1 MSNSK
6 ADLMKT
12 TALTCAALAGL
23 WLAACSA
30 PDAPPQAA
38 PEAAPETSAGQGAD
52 PAPVVSQDAP
62 RAAAALPEPLIAS
75 VAPEG
80 QIIPDVLRCL
90 RDQGAAY
97 ISAHRGGW
105 EPGYPENALETIAH
119 TLARGPMIV
128 EMDLRRTADGVII
141 VLHDDTL
148 ERTTTGEGAVSAM
161 SFADLADVRL
171 VDQAGAVTDFA
182 IPTLADVLDWARGRA
197 FVQLD
202 VKSTVP
208 VEEVV
213 AAVVEADAIAYA
225 AVIVYT
231 ADDAIRAA
239 QADPRVAISVE
250 IQDQDRLDTLMAAG
264 VAPERL
270 MAWTGVHR
278 APVPDI
284 WDVLHEADIPVAF
297 GALWYIDA
305 DVRES
310 GDASIYRDIA
320 EGGVVVIATD
330 IHWTAYDAL
339 MERQD
344 TLGAFR
350 ACMAR

>member
-1 MSNSK
+1 MQ
-6 ADLMKT
+6 T

-30 PDAPPQAA
+30 PDAAPQAA
-38 PEAAPETSAGQGAD
+38 PEPAPERSAGDAAD
-52 PAPVVSQDAP
+52 LAPAAWADASP
-62 RAAAALPEPLIAS
+62 AAGALPEPLIAS
-75 VAPEG
+75 ITPEG
-80 QIIPDVLRCL
+80 QIVPDVLRCL

-105 EPGYPENALETIAH
+105 EPGFPENALETFAN
-119 TLARGPMIV
+119 TLARGPMIL
-128 EMDLRRTADGVII
+128 EMDLRRTSDGVII
-141 VLHDDTL
+141 ILHDETL
-148 ERTTTGEGAVSAM
+148 ERTTTGEGAVSDLG
-161 SFADLADVRL
+161 FAELADVRL

-213 AAVVEADAIAYA
+213 AAVVEAGAIAYA

-231 ADDAIRAA
+231 TDDAIRAA

-250 IQDQDRLDTLMAAG
+250 IQDEDRLDTLMAAG
-264 VAPERL
+264 VAPGRL

-284 WDVLHEADIPVAF
+284 WDRLHAADIPVAF

-320 EGGVVVIATD
+320 DGGVVVIATD
-330 IHWTAYDAL
+330 LHWTAYDAL
-339 MERQD
+339 SERQD
-344 TLGAFR
+344 TLDAFR
-350 ACMAR
+350 ACTAG